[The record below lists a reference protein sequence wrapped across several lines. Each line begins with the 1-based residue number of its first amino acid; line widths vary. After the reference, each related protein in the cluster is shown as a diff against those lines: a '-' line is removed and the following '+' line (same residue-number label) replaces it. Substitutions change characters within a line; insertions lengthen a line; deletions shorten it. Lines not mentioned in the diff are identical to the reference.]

1 MSTTSLTLLL
11 LLLIGCGLCLLRLE
25 GLFEVLGR
33 FVGFAFVVHCY
44 LGLVSFGHGFDF
56 LLPLL
61 LLGVVLEEA
70 GAVLFLIHAD
80 VGVEVFTL
88 FVDHVLEV
96 EGASRVK
103 SLSLLLGQLK
113 STELAGSALAL
124 PWVERLLLTL
134 TKTLAVVEDELDAL
148 LIGIDLERS
157 VEGLAV
163 LG

>member
-1 MSTTSLTLLL
+1 MTECPSDEVALALDEAVLWVCSPDDAGNITSYRGLFCDDTGRHGLVSLLSSLELTPTTSLTLLF

-70 GAVLFLIHAD
+70 RPVLFLIHTD
-80 VGVEVFTL
+80 VGVEMLTFL
-88 FVDHVLEV
+88 VDYVLEV
-96 EGASRVK
+96 EGAS
-103 SLSLLLGQLK
+103 
-113 STELAGSALAL
+113 
-124 PWVERLLLTL
+124 
-134 TKTLAVVEDELDAL
+134 
-148 LIGIDLERS
+148 
-157 VEGLAV
+157 
-163 LG
+163 